1 MSSRARVGHLYVGHL
16 KIAPE
21 ASVTNGRN
29 KNRKSN
35 SRIGLREQE
44 LEFLASKYG
53 VARLVVSAVCDQ
65 VGPARYKVERCLL
78 ELKRN
83 SPN

>member
-1 MSSRARVGHLYVGHL
+1 MG
-16 KIAPE
+16 
-21 ASVTNGRN
+21 NGRN
-29 KNRKSN
+29 KSSKASARV
-35 SRIGLREQE
+35 GLREQE
-44 LEFLASKYG
+44 LEYLASKYG

-65 VGPARYKVERCLL
+65 VGPARHKVERCLL

>member
-1 MSSRARVGHLYVGHL
+1 MG
-16 KIAPE
+16 
-21 ASVTNGRN
+21 NGRN
-29 KNRKSN
+29 KNHKPN
-35 SRIGLREQE
+35 TRIGLREQE
-44 LEFLASKYG
+44 MEYLATKYG